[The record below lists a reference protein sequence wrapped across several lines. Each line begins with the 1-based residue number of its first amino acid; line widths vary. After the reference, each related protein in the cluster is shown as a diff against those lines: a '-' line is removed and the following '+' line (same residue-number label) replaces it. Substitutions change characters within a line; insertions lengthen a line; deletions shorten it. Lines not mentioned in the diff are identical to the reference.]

1 MNDDSK
7 LINVVCPWCDR
18 EHLISKNDNDDKFL
32 KNIRNPKMDN
42 LLNFKPGHVNPFVV
56 GYPCSPKCGKSAGW
70 PGFENTVDVEMSEGE
85 HCILENLQSALIGHK
100 IVKIDMSRHMLT
112 LDNDSMIHFIA
123 NRGCGG
129 CCSGNYDIT
138 EFNPE
143 VIDNVI
149 TNVTLSERDS
159 DDPDSWQ
166 DKIYEI
172 FVFAENQEMKLLSC
186 EGSDGN
192 GCYGTGY
199 RILIS
204 K

>member
-1 MNDDSK
+1 MNDESN
-7 LINVVCPWCDR
+7 LISVVCPCCNR
-18 EHLISKNDNDDKFL
+18 EHFISKYNNAGKFL
-32 KNIRNPKMDN
+32 KNIKNPKMDN
-42 LLNFKPGHVNPFVV
+42 LLNFKPGHVKPFVV
-56 GYPCSPKCGKSAGW
+56 GYPCSPECGKSEGW
-70 PGFENTVDVEMSEGE
+70 PGFENTAEVEISEGE
-85 HCILENLQSALIGHK
+85 TFVLDQLKSALIGHR
-100 IVKIDMSRHMLT
+100 IIKIDTNRHIIT
-112 LDNDSMIHFIA
+112 LDNNSMLHFIA

-138 EFNPE
+138 EFNPNI
-143 VIDNVI
+143 VDNVI

-159 DDPDSWQ
+159 DDPDSWR

-192 GCYGTGY
+192 GYYGTGY

>member
-18 EHLISKNDNDDKFL
+18 EHFIYKNDNDDKFL

-42 LLNFKPGHVNPFVV
+42 LLNFKPGQVKPFVV

-70 PGFENTVDVEMSEGE
+70 LGFENTTDVEISDGE
-85 HCILENLQSALIGHK
+85 TLVLDQLKSALIGHK
-100 IVKIDMSRHMLT
+100 IIKIDTNRHIIT
-112 LDNDSMIHFIA
+112 LDNNSMLQFIA

-138 EFNPE
+138 EFNPNI
-143 VIDNVI
+143 VDNVI

-159 DDPDSWQ
+159 DDPDSWR
-166 DKIYEI
+166 DTVYEI
-172 FVFAENQEMKLLSC
+172 FVFAENREMKLLSC

-192 GCYGTGY
+192 GYYGTGY